1 MAKLT
6 PADSCFTCPK
16 ADEFDWCQHSLN
28 GLAVFDNNKSTKA
41 YPRKEAVFHEGDPC
55 NGLYCVQ
62 SGEIA
67 IGKSDRDGNMV
78 ILRIADRH
86 STLGLPCFFA
96 EREHTTTAIALT
108 PSRVCFVPRPA
119 VETLIARNPKL
130 AYSFF
135 KHVVAELD
143 EMEHLY
149 LANATTTVRQRLIHL
164 LDSVKDR
171 YATGAKPNL
180 GVVLKLPLS
189 RCELAAMVAT
199 RPETISRTIHQL
211 RSEGIADFREKVVM
225 IPDIARLS
233 VEARRAGAA

>member
-1 MAKLT
+1 MANHF

-16 ADEFDWCQHSLN
+16 ADRFDWCRHSLS
-28 GLAVFDNNKSTKA
+28 GLTAFDTNKNTKLHA
-41 YPRKEAVFHEGDPC
+41 RKETIFQEGEPC
-55 NGLYCVQ
+55 DGIYCVQ

-78 ILRIADRH
+78 ILRIADSS
-86 STLGLPCFFA
+86 STLGLSSFFA

-108 PSRVCFVPRPA
+108 PTRVCHVPRSA
-119 VETLIARNPKL
+119 VEILIARNPKL

-143 EMEHLY
+143 EMEGLY

-171 YATGAKPNL
+171 YATSNPNT

-189 RCELAAMVAT
+189 RCDLASMVAT
-199 RPETISRTIHQL
+199 RPETISRTIQQL
-211 RSEGIADFREKVVM
+211 RSEGIADFREKFVT
-225 IPDIARLS
+225 IPDVARLA
-233 VEARRAGAA
+233 VEARRTRTA